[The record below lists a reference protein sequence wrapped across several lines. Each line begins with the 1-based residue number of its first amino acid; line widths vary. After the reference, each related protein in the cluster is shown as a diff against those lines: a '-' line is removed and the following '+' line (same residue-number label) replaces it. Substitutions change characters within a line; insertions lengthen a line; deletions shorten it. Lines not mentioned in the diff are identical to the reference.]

1 MDVRSALVRLHRW
14 AGLAIALFLVVAG
27 LTGSVLVF
35 REELDAWANP
45 DLFASPARGRVLSP
59 EALKQTVEAADPRV
73 TVVALPLTT
82 AAGTAAR
89 LFVLPKPDPATAKPH
104 VLGFNELFVD
114 PVDGAVLGRRD
125 IAGCCDRATI
135 IPFLYRLHFS
145 LHLPGRWG
153 VWLLGVVSILW
164 LADCFVGAWLT
175 LPRQGPFWPKWRP
188 AWMIKAGTGAYR
200 RNLDL
205 HRAGGLWLWGV
216 LAILALTSIA
226 LNLRREVYLPIVAIF
241 GDVTPTPFDRPRQR
255 TPGAPLPLDDIAARA
270 RAVADARGWPAPG
283 PIFHSMGTGVI
294 MVRFV
299 GLDGEQPLGAP
310 RLYLDDVDGREL
322 MTIDPGQGTL
332 GDLALN
338 LPLPLHSGRIAGL
351 PGRILIAFAG
361 VVIAMLGV
369 TGVVIWWKKLQ
380 GRRAQAAK
388 KRSARARAPASAS
401 TSPGRLP

>member
-14 AGLAIALFLVVAG
+14 VGLATALFLVVAG

-45 DLFASPARGRVLSP
+45 ELFTSPAEGPALSP
-59 EALKQTVEAADPRV
+59 EALKQAVEAADPRV
-73 TVVALPLTT
+73 TVAALPLTT

-89 LFVLPKPDPATAKPH
+89 LFVLPKRDPATARPY

-125 IAGCCDRATI
+125 IAGCCDRTTI

-175 LPRQGPFWPKWRP
+175 LPRQGPFWSKWRP

-241 GDVTPTPFDRPRQR
+241 SDVTPTPFDRPRQR
-255 TPGAPLPLDDIAARA
+255 APGTPLPLDDIAARA

-283 PIFHSMGTGVI
+283 PMFHSMGTGVI

-299 GLDGEQPLGAP
+299 GREGEPPLGAP

-322 MTIDPGQGTL
+322 MTIEPGQGTL
-332 GDLALN
+332 GDLALT

-351 PGRILIAFAG
+351 PGRILIAVAG
-361 VVIAMLGV
+361 IVIAMLGV

-401 TSPGRLP
+401 RSPGRLP

>member
-1 MDVRSALVRLHRW
+1 MELRAVLVRLHRW
-14 AGLAIALFLVVAG
+14 AGLATALFLVVAG

-35 REELDAWANP
+35 REELDAWLNP
-45 DLFASPARGRVLSP
+45 DLFISPGTGAVLAP
-59 EALKQTVEAADPRV
+59 DALKRAVEGADTRIMV
-73 TVVALPLTT
+73 AALPLTT
-82 AAGTAAR
+82 TAGTAAR
-89 LFVLPKPDPATAKPH
+89 MFVLPRRDPASAKAY

-175 LPRQGPFWPKWRP
+175 LPRQGPFWSKWRP
-188 AWMIKAGTGAYR
+188 AWTIKAGAGAYR

-226 LNLRREVYLPIVAIF
+226 LNLRREVYFPIIALF
-241 GDVTPTPFDRPRQR
+241 SEVTPTPFDRPRQR
-255 TPGAPLPLDDIAARA
+255 TAGLPLPLDDIAARA
-270 RAVADARGWPAPG
+270 QAVADARGWPAPG

-294 MVRFV
+294 MIRFV
-299 GLDGEQPLGAP
+299 GRDGEPPLGAP

-322 MTIDPGQGTL
+322 MASEPGRGTL
-332 GDLALN
+332 GDLALH

-351 PGRILIAFAG
+351 PGRILVTVAG
-361 VVIAMLGV
+361 LVVAMLGV
-369 TGVVIWWKKLQ
+369 TGVVIWWKKLA

-388 KRSARARAPASAS
+388 KRSARAKAPA
-401 TSPGRLP
+401 